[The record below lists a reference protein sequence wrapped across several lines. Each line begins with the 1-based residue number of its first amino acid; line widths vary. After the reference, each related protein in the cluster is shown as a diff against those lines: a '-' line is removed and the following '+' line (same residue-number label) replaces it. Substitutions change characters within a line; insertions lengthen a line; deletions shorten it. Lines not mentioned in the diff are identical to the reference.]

1 MRRLFVATQLKDMVM
16 VQLDTWRSER
26 TRYPLSKTQLKD
38 MVMVQLDTEKSKRDR
53 LQSSTTNDVARPI
66 DTDKLSAALTAAI
79 RILRQGTTAQAKVTR
94 RGDAK

>member
-1 MRRLFVATQLKDMVM
+1 
-16 VQLDTWRSER
+16 
-26 TRYPLSKTQLKD
+26 
-38 MVMVQLDTEKSKRDR
+38 MVQLDTEKSKHNR

-79 RILRQGTTAQAKVTR
+79 RILRPGTTAQAKVTR